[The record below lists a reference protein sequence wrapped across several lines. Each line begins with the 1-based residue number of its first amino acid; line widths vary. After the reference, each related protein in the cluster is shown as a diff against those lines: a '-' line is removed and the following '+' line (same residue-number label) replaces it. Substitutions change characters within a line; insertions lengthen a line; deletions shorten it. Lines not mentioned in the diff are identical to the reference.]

1 MTSSSSPST
10 QDTASTPEDAPRIK
24 PGTPIRDVLDL
35 EDFGVVP
42 MTVSDTLAPKP
53 EEAPPPEPVPD
64 PNLVTMTHEEADA
77 AREAAFRA
85 GYEKGTQDREK
96 ALQDYY
102 ASGLESLTTA
112 FKVEND
118 RRNQVLMGAAKS
130 YLMTVVDI
138 VRNLTALDASAL
150 AGMQR
155 DLIVDAVAFVKE
167 CDGPVTVQCSPADAQ
182 RLQAILRDNQN
193 VRIEAVQGREEGAIH
208 ITSATNSIAIDP
220 EQWRKSVAEKII
232 AAVTA
237 LAEQREG
244 RDVHKA

>member
-1 MTSSSSPST
+1 MTSSSGPST

-42 MTVSDTLAPKP
+42 MTVADTLAPKP
-53 EEAPPPEPVPD
+53 EEPAAEPVPD

-102 ASGLESLTTA
+102 AASLESLTTA
-112 FKVEND
+112 FRAEND
-118 RRNQVLMGAAKS
+118 RRSQVLMGAAKS

-138 VRNLTALDASAL
+138 VRNLTALDASVL

-182 RLQAILRDNQN
+182 RLQAILHDNQN

-220 EQWRKSVAEKII
+220 EQWRKSVAEKIV

-237 LAEQREG
+237 LAEQRGG